1 MNYSNIMRFK
11 GTWRDYQARVLG
23 HSNKYLDD
31 GKIHIVAAPGS
42 GKTTL
47 GIELIARLSEPALI
61 LTPSITIREQW
72 EARIKEAFLND
83 GLDASDY
90 ISQDL
95 KSPKVI
101 TISTY
106 QALHSAMNHYKGI
119 LREDETSSQ
128 SGKVSGGKKTSGLS
142 DTDDGGLSSDEVL
155 SKYNSE
161 EVDYVGFDLISEMK
175 NNGIKVLCL
184 DECHHLRTE
193 WWKALEEFKS
203 SLGDI
208 KVISLTAT
216 PPYDSTPELW
226 ERYLSMCG
234 EIDEE
239 IAIPELVKEGSLC
252 PHQDYVYFNYPTEE
266 EIAEIDKF
274 KKRSKEFQEKLKAD
288 STFIQV
294 IKSYTGH
301 SGGINERNINN
312 EVKLQ
317 DILQDLIYDNPDA
330 YVTEEG
336 YIEAL
341 ENELKRAG
349 LIEKKQVCLVVNDN
363 IEKLLMTSKG
373 KCKSIKEVVASEYKG
388 FGDNLR
394 MLVLTDFI
402 RKEYEKALG
411 TEDDVTSL
419 GVLPF
424 FEQLRRESASMNN
437 IRLGVLCGTIVIIPS
452 EAREALIEAVGDSGK
467 ITFSKVGSL
476 DEEDYLKVNA
486 VGDAH
491 FLTGAVTEIFTQG
504 YIKVIIGTKSLLGE
518 GWDSPCI
525 NSLILASFVGAF
537 MLSNQMR
544 GRAIRIFKPVPD
556 KTSNIWHLVC
566 LLPSKYGDASGEN
579 SADYKLLVRRMDNFL
594 GLHYEEDIIEN
605 GIERLSIIKTPF
617 NEQKV
622 DEINSKMLELA
633 NQRGELTERWHKALD
648 NSEKMEVT
656 EETAVSD
663 NAVSKT
669 EYKKSKKKTILAG
682 LGVAAGIGLS
692 LTPLGAI
699 GLGLSGFSAAYGL
712 TKLPKM
718 NKLKTPG
725 NRLKATGDGIYAA
738 LLKNNYLEEKSA
750 KVCVEEGKN
759 DKKLIYLSS
768 QNARD
773 KLLFANCVNQFFA
786 PVDNQRYLLLKYG
799 KKDGAD
805 AFYSI
810 PDIFAKNKES
820 AESFYNHICSY
831 IGPYELVYTRNEKG
845 KQILAAVKEKLKEQ
859 GEGRSS
865 MNKRVR

>member
-1 MNYSNIMRFK
+1 MNYSNIMKFK
-11 GTWRDYQARVLG
+11 GTWRNYQARVLE
-23 HSNKYLDD
+23 HSEKYLKD

-47 GIELIARLSEPALI
+47 GIELIARLSEPSLI
-61 LTPSITIREQW
+61 LAPSITIREQW
-72 EARIKEAFLND
+72 EARIAEAFLND
-83 GLDASDY
+83 GLNVSDY
-90 ISQDL
+90 VSQDL
-95 KSPKVI
+95 KNPKVI

-119 LREDETSSQ
+119 LKEDETSS
-128 SGKVSGGKKTSGLS
+128 GGKISKKADTSFS
-142 DTDDGGLSSDEVL
+142 DDASNE
-155 SKYNSE
+155 YNSE
-161 EVDYVGFDLISEMK
+161 EVDYVGFDLVSEMK
-175 NNGIKVLCL
+175 KNGIKVLCL

-203 SLGDI
+203 SLDEP

-226 ERYLSMCG
+226 ERYMSMCG

-266 EIAEIDKF
+266 ELAEIDKF
-274 KKRSKEFQEKLKAD
+274 KERSNEFCKKLEND
-288 STFIQV
+288 DTFIQV
-294 IKSYTGH
+294 VRSYKGNSKSVNEHNIKNT
-301 SGGINERNINN
+301 E
-312 EVKLQ
+312 KLQ
-317 DILQDLIYDNPDA
+317 EILQDLIYDNPDM
-330 YVTEEG
+330 YETGEG
-336 YIEAL
+336 YTESL

-349 LIEKKQVCLVVNDN
+349 LIEKRQVCLTINDN

-394 MLVLTDFI
+394 MLILTDYI
-402 RKEYEKALG
+402 RKEHEKALG
-411 TEDDVTSL
+411 TDEDVTAL

-424 FEQLRRESASMNN
+424 FEQLRRESSSMNN
-437 IRLGVLCGTIVIIPS
+437 LRLGVLCGTVVIIPA
-452 EAREALIEAVGDSGK
+452 EAKDALINVVGDSGK
-467 ITFSKVGSL
+467 ITFSKAGNL
-476 DEEDYLKVNA
+476 DENDYLKVNA
-486 VGDAH
+486 IGDAH

-566 LLPSKYGDASGEN
+566 LLPSKYGEVSGEN
-579 SADYKLLVRRMDNFL
+579 SSDYKLLARRMDNFL
-594 GLHYEEDIIEN
+594 GLSYEEDVIEN
-605 GIERLSIIKTPF
+605 GIERLSVIKTPL
-617 NEQKV
+617 NEENV
-622 DEINSKMLELA
+622 SLINSKMLELA
-633 NQRGELTERWHKALD
+633 NQREVLRNRWKSALD
-648 NSEKMEVT
+648 KCEKLEVT

-669 EYKKSKKKTILAG
+669 EYKKSKKNAVLSG

-712 TKLPKM
+712 TKLPKL
-718 NKLKTPG
+718 NKLKSPA
-725 NRLKATGDGIYAA
+725 NRLKSVGEGIFTA
-738 LLKNNYLEEKSA
+738 LSNNKLLEEKKA
-750 KVCVEEGKN
+750 KVCVDEGKN
-759 DKKLIYLSS
+759 NKKLIYLSS
-768 QNARD
+768 SSARD
-773 KLLFANCVNQFFA
+773 KLLFANCINQFFA
-786 PVDNQRYLLLKYG
+786 PVDNQRYLLIKYG
-799 KKDGAD
+799 KKDDSD

-810 PDIFAKNKES
+810 PDIFARNKEG
-820 AESFYNHICSY
+820 AEEFYNHIRSY

-845 KQILAAVKEKLKEQ
+845 KKILDAAKERLYEQ
-859 GEGRSS
+859 GSNRSS

>member
-1 MNYSNIMRFK
+1 MNYSNIIKFK
-11 GTWRDYQARVLG
+11 GTWRNYQARVLE
-23 HSNKYLDD
+23 HSKKYLDD

-72 EARIKEAFLND
+72 EARIAEAFLND
-83 GLDASDY
+83 GLNASDY

-95 KSPKVI
+95 KNPKVI

-128 SGKVSGGKKTSGLS
+128 SGKVSGGKTTNAESN
-142 DTDDGGLSSDEVL
+142 TDDSSLSFDEVM

-161 EVDYVGFDLISEMK
+161 EVDYVGFDLVSEMK
-175 NNGIKVLCL
+175 KNGIKVLCL

-193 WWKALEEFKS
+193 WWKALEEFKA
-203 SLGDI
+203 SLNEPKI
-208 KVISLTAT
+208 ISLTAT

-226 ERYLSMCG
+226 ERYMSMCG

-274 KKRSKEFQEKLKAD
+274 KERSKEFQEKLKTD
-288 STFIQV
+288 STFLNV
-294 IKSYTGH
+294 LRSYNGH
-301 SGGINERNINN
+301 SKDINEKNIGN
-312 EVKLQ
+312 ETKFQ
-317 DILQDLIYDNPDA
+317 NILQDLIYDNPQS
-330 YVTEEG
+330 YVTDEG
-336 YIEAL
+336 YIETL

-349 LIEKKQVCLVVNDN
+349 LIEKKQVCLVINDN

-388 FGDNLR
+388 FGEGLR
-394 MLVLTDFI
+394 MLILTDFI

-411 TEDDVTSL
+411 TEEDVTSL

-437 IRLGVLCGTIVIIPS
+437 IRLGVLCGTIVIIPA
-452 EAREALIEAVGDSGK
+452 EARDALLEAVGDLGK
-467 ITFSKVGSL
+467 ITFSKVGNL
-476 DEEDYLKVNA
+476 DENDYLKVNA

-544 GRAIRIFKPVPD
+544 GRAIRIYKPVPD

-566 LLPSKYGDASGEN
+566 LLPPKYGDSAGEN
-579 SADYKLLVRRMDNFL
+579 SADYKRLVRRMDNFL
-594 GLHYEEDIIEN
+594 GLHYQEDVIEN
-605 GIERLSIIKTPF
+605 GIDRLSIIKTPF
-617 NEQKV
+617 NEDKV
-622 DEINSKMLELA
+622 NEINKKMLEFA
-633 NQRGELTERWHKALD
+633 NERGMLRDRWHRALD
-648 NSEKMEVT
+648 KSEKMEVT

-663 NAVSKT
+663 NALPKT
-669 EYKKSKKKTILAG
+669 EYKKSKSKAVLAG

-692 LTPLGAI
+692 FTPLGAI

-712 TKLPKM
+712 AKLPRL

-725 NRLKATGDGIYAA
+725 NRLKATGDGIYDA
-738 LLKNNYLEEKSA
+738 LVKNNFLEEKNA

-773 KLLFANCVNQFFA
+773 KLLFANCINQFFA
-786 PVDNQRYLLLKYG
+786 PVDNQRYLLIKNG
-799 KKDGAD
+799 KKDEAD

-831 IGPYELVYTRNEKG
+831 IGDYELVYTRSENG
-845 KQILAAVKEKLKEQ
+845 KKILAAAKEKLKEQ